1 MNTLTN
7 LHVKSLQYRY
17 VYTCVHVYV
26 LDLTFSCQTTSHLHV
41 QPNNL
46 SKLLSHCCFD
56 PAWAISQSS
65 KPTKQLGASA
75 RCLSKNPPSFCH
87 WCWWTKHGK
96 AISSCDYSDYSNS
109 PISLLKS
116 IILQGAGG
124 VLIFFLFSGRHHK
137 MKHSSLSLYIKH
149 TWKMLWILRTPLQKP
164 NISAWKHQG
173 QLDPTKWPHSFLEYT
188 LWITICKWILD
199 ISHIK
204 RNTNKHTYI
213 YNMYT

>member
-96 AISSCDYSDYSNS
+96 TISSCDYSDYSNS

-124 VLIFFLFSGRHHK
+124 VFFFCFLAAIIKWSIAL
-137 MKHSSLSLYIKH
+137 SLSISNTPEKCCGFFVRPSRSQISVLENIKVSW
-149 TWKMLWILRTPLQKP
+149 TQQNDLIVFW
-164 NISAWKHQG
+164 NIHFESRFANE
-173 QLDPTKWPHSFLEYT
+173 F
-188 LWITICKWILD
+188 
-199 ISHIK
+199 
-204 RNTNKHTYI
+204 
-213 YNMYT
+213 